1 MARWTTAL
9 VGVVVIVVSVLG
21 SSATA
26 AAATHTV
33 AGEDDRAGG
42 PTNFVV
48 VADTPQHTEA
58 AVRAVRREGGRV
70 LQTWQQIGVVVVE
83 SSDRHFAAGM
93 RRAPRVAAVGATRD
107 LAAKQP
113 VRLADER
120 SAPRLGAG
128 SSGGDDRKEA
138 DFDRQWN
145 LRMINAPA
153 AHRITDG
160 SRDVTVGILDNG
172 IDPDHPDLAANIDAS
187 QSVGCA
193 VNGVP
198 NRSPAAWRPT
208 DVDARG
214 AGHGTHVAGIVGAAR
229 NGIGVI
235 GVAPGVRLASVK
247 VVDADGYVYP
257 EYALCGIMWAA
268 EQDMEVTNNS
278 YLVDPWA
285 QWCSTDPDQA
295 AVAAAMRRALAY
307 SQRRDV
313 VSVVAVGNAHG
324 DLTAPS
330 TDRASPNNGRPQQ
343 RRLDDH
349 CRALPAG
356 MPGVV
361 AVSAVGPTGQKAYY
375 SNYGLGVVD
384 LAAPGGDGWLDW
396 GDEQPRLTDTIWSTL
411 PGGQYGWLQGTSMA
425 APHVA
430 GVAALVRSAHPDAT
444 AAEVRSGLRDGARP
458 VPCPTDGYDYNE
470 DGRPDATCV
479 GDAGQGFYGA
489 GLVDALAAVTD

>member
-1 MARWTTAL
+1 
-9 VGVVVIVVSVLG
+9 
-21 SSATA
+21 
-26 AAATHTV
+26 
-33 AGEDDRAGG
+33 
-42 PTNFVV
+42 
-48 VADTPQHTEA
+48 
-58 AVRAVRREGGRV
+58 
-70 LQTWQQIGVVVVE
+70 
-83 SSDRHFAAGM
+83 
-93 RRAPRVAAVGATRD
+93 
-107 LAAKQP
+107 
-113 VRLADER
+113 
-120 SAPRLGAG
+120 
-128 SSGGDDRKEA
+128 
-138 DFDRQWN
+138 
-145 LRMINAPA
+145 
-153 AHRITDG
+153 
-160 SRDVTVGILDNG
+160 
-172 IDPDHPDLAANIDAS
+172 
-187 QSVGCA
+187 
-193 VNGVP
+193 
-198 NRSPAAWRPT
+198 
-208 DVDARG
+208 DARG

-361 AVSAVGPTGQKAYY
+361 E
-375 SNYGLGVVD
+375 